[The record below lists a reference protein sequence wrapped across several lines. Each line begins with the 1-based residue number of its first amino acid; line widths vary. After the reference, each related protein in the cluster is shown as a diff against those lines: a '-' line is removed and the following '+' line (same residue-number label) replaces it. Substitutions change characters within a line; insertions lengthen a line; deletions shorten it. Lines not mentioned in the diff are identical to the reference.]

1 MNYCI
6 PWSDS
11 LTLVDQKNVIFFF
24 LIRFQSLSMLE
35 TDEMSATSYRHK
47 IDALLT
53 AGAANLGCSKY
64 STALGHLGDLR
75 YL

>member
-1 MNYCI
+1 
-6 PWSDS
+6 
-11 LTLVDQKNVIFFF
+11 
-24 LIRFQSLSMLE
+24 MLE

-64 STALGHLGDLR
+64 STALGHLGL
-75 YL
+75 YKYQI

>member
-1 MNYCI
+1 
-6 PWSDS
+6 
-11 LTLVDQKNVIFFF
+11 
-24 LIRFQSLSMLE
+24 MLE

-64 STALGHLGDLR
+64 STALGHLGRSPHFFGDHMMEPL
-75 YL
+75 

>member
-1 MNYCI
+1 
-6 PWSDS
+6 
-11 LTLVDQKNVIFFF
+11 
-24 LIRFQSLSMLE
+24 MLE

-64 STALGHLGDLR
+64 STALGHLGNFFAILKFKIFR
-75 YL
+75 TFIQMQYYEWLIYTLIR

>member
-1 MNYCI
+1 
-6 PWSDS
+6 
-11 LTLVDQKNVIFFF
+11 
-24 LIRFQSLSMLE
+24 MLE

-64 STALGHLGDLR
+64 STALGHLGDLSFF
-75 YL
+75 YKSFINYD

>member
-1 MNYCI
+1 
-6 PWSDS
+6 
-11 LTLVDQKNVIFFF
+11 
-24 LIRFQSLSMLE
+24 MLE

-64 STALGHLGDLR
+64 STALGHLGDNEPSLHGESR
-75 YL
+75 GLG